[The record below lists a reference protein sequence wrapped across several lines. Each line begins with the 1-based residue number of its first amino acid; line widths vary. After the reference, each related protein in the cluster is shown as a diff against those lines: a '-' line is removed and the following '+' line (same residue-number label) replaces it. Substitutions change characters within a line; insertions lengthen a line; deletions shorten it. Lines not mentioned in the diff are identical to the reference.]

1 MPGKAAIY
9 NTYNFQ
15 GGDSLNHNSEGRI
28 YDIRRGRGGKGI
40 KRGLRKPLEPSLEF
54 KALHSDATIAFI
66 AHDYEEAE
74 KLALQAILCN
84 PEMFAA
90 HSLLSEIHMAR
101 GDKTKALAA
110 LFNGAHTRPRDIQVW
125 LKLAQW
131 TLERAGND
139 KVSSTR
145 DAIYCYSRVLA
156 VDKTC
161 TAARHK
167 RAAMYRDSGHM
178 GKAAYD
184 YEYLLKQLPHNTRVL
199 RRLAEVYIDLGQ
211 ADRALSHWDSTFD
224 FYRFKESAR
233 FNTITW
239 SDINIYCELY
249 GFERQYEKGVSRIKS
264 LSRWYLGRGND
275 ELWESFDDDDREYD
289 NKDQPRRVQT
299 RGFVPGQYQLSAYG
313 SGLPLEL
320 RIKLGVYRLKM
331 GVDHQDEAMASFS
344 QTTAFSHC

>member
-1 MPGKAAIY
+1 MY
-9 NTYNFQ
+9 
-15 GGDSLNHNSEGRI
+15 S
-28 YDIRRGRGGKGI
+28 IRSGRGGKGI

-66 AHDYEEAE
+66 AHEYEEAE
-74 KLALQAILCN
+74 QLALQAILCN
-84 PEMFAA
+84 PEMFPA

-131 TLERAGND
+131 TLERADND
-139 KVSSTR
+139 KLSATR

-184 YEYLLKQLPHNTRVL
+184 YEYLLKQLPHNTSVL

-211 ADRALSHWDSTFD
+211 ADQALSRYDYSFG
-224 FYRFKESAR
+224 YYKLKETAR
-233 FNTITW
+233 FTTITW

-249 GFERQYEKGVSRIKS
+249 GFKHEYEKGIFQIKS

-275 ELWESFDDDDREYD
+275 DLWESFDEDDREYD
-289 NKDQPRRVQT
+289 SEDQPRRVLT
-299 RGFVPGQYQLSAYG
+299 RGFSPGQYQLPTYG
-313 SGLPLEL
+313 NGLPLEL

-331 GVDHQDEAMASFS
+331 GVDHQDEAVASWP
-344 QTTAFSHC
+344 